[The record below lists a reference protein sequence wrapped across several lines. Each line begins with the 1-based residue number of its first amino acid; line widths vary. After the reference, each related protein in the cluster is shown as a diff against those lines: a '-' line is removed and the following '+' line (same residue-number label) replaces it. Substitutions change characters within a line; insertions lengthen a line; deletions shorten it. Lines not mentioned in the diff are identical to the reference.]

1 MRRTQFYIKTTLI
14 LTSCFLSLIVNAQQL
29 DSLIEEALQNN
40 PKIQKFE
47 LRYKIASEKINEVNT
62 IPNTEFGVGFFVS
75 EPETRTGAQRF
86 KVSAK
91 QMLPSFGSIT
101 ARQNYMSSMA
111 DTKYIDITI
120 AKRKLIISVS
130 KSYYRLYELKARQEI
145 LNQNIALLKTYEI
158 MALKSVEVEKASAV
172 DVLRL
177 QMRQNDLE
185 QLRQVLARYFIAEQT
200 QMNKLLNRAKEAEVT
215 TVSNLILPKEV
226 IEIEGKSID
235 VHPELM
241 KYDKLFQSV
250 EQSELLNQKERK
262 PMVGFGLDYIAV
274 SERPNM
280 SFGDNG
286 KDIVMP
292 MISLSIPI
300 LNKKYN
306 SKTKQNKLQ
315 QEEITFQKQ
324 DRQNRLETLLDKAI
338 NNKIA
343 SRISYETQVKNLQ
356 QAKNAEDILIKS
368 YETGTIDFKDV
379 LDIQELQ
386 LRFQMNQIG
395 AVKEYYIQMTMINY
409 LTN

>member
-1 MRRTQFYIKTTLI
+1 
-14 LTSCFLSLIVNAQQL
+14 
-29 DSLIEEALQNN
+29 
-40 PKIQKFE
+40 
-47 LRYKIASEKINEVNT
+47 
-62 IPNTEFGVGFFVS
+62 
-75 EPETRTGAQRF
+75 
-86 KVSAK
+86 
-91 QMLPSFGSIT
+91 
-101 ARQNYMSSMA
+101 
-111 DTKYIDITI
+111 
-120 AKRKLIISVS
+120 
-130 KSYYRLYELKARQEI
+130 
-145 LNQNIALLKTYEI
+145 

-324 DRQNRLETLLDKAI
+324 DRQNRLETLLDKAV